1 MRGFFGSVT
10 GGFAALFMMMA
21 ASLLLI
27 FLGLIYFF
35 ITLWIIKISSNL
47 LGYSIDGNFAVLS
60 ASFIS
65 LGTIIGSSL
74 RK

>member
-21 ASLLLI
+21 ASLMLI
-27 FLGLIYFF
+27 FLGLVYFF
-35 ITLWIIKISSNL
+35 ITLWIIRMSAGI
-47 LGYSIDGNFAVLS
+47 LGYTLDGNYAVLS
-60 ASFIS
+60 ASLIS